1 MRRLL
6 VGTLLIITVGV
17 GLRAYY
23 NHDIEQPSIT
33 TGRVAK
39 GDIVETVTATGTL
52 QAVTTVLV
60 GTQVSGTVA
69 WLGADFNSLVHKGEV
84 IARLDPALLDAEI
97 QQSEASVAK
106 ASADVDNARVQITD
120 ADQKYARASSLAA
133 RQLIPQSDLD
143 AAKIE
148 VDTANAQ
155 LRSSAAQL
163 VQAQASLDQAKVN
176 REHTIIASPID
187 GMVISRAVDVGQT
200 VAASLSSP
208 TLFSIAADLTKM
220 QVQTDVDESDI
231 GTVQPGQPVTFTVD
245 AYPNDTFTGRTT
257 QVRLQPTVL
266 QNVTTYT
273 VMVDVPNPELKLKP
287 GMTATAHIE
296 VARRHDVVTVPTTSL
311 RFTPTADE
319 LAALG
324 LAEAPP
330 LAKTRRRRR
339 WPRLD
344 AARQH
349 PQSRVGPRRI
359 ERREGH
365 RNRLGRR
372 ATGRRGRHEHHD
384 DRRGR
389 ALSGAG
395 QQPVHA
401 AERRLRRHPQWRYR
415 PAPLTPILRMHAAGI
430 GGRLR

>member
-23 NHDIEQPSIT
+23 NHDVEPPAIA
-33 TGRVAK
+33 TGRVVK

-97 QQSEASVAK
+97 QQSEATVAK
-106 ASADVDNARVQITD
+106 ASADVDNVRVQITD

-148 VDTANAQ
+148 VDTAQAQ

-296 VARRHDVVTVPTTSL
+296 VARRDAVVTVPNASL

-324 LAEAPP
+324 LPEAPLP
-330 LAKTRRRRR
+330 AK
-339 WPRLD
+339 
-344 AARQH
+344 AASAGGVGRVWLQH
-349 PQSRVGPRRI
+349 DNTLSPESVRVGLSDGKVTEIVSGDVQPGAEVVTSIVTTGAAVRSAAPASNPFMQQNGGLGGNRNAGTAPRR
-359 ERREGH
+359 
-365 RNRLGRR
+365 
-372 ATGRRGRHEHHD
+372 
-384 DRRGR
+384 
-389 ALSGAG
+389 
-395 QQPVHA
+395 
-401 AERRLRRHPQWRYR
+401 
-415 PAPLTPILRMHAAGI
+415 
-430 GGRLR
+430 

>member
-23 NHDIEQPSIT
+23 NHDIEPPTIT
-33 TGRVAK
+33 TGRVVK

-148 VDTANAQ
+148 VDTAHAQ

-163 VQAQASLDQAKVN
+163 VQARASLDQTKVN
-176 REHTIIASPID
+176 REHTIIASPIN

-296 VARRHDVVTVPTTSL
+296 VARRHDVVTVPNASL
-311 RFTPTADE
+311 RFTPTAAE

-330 LAKTRRRRR
+330 AKASSAGGVGRVWLQHDNTLSPESVHVGLSDGKVTEIVSGDVQPGAEVVTNIVTTGAAVRSAAPAGNPFMPQNGGFGGTRNGG
-339 WPRLD
+339 
-344 AARQH
+344 AA
-349 PQSRVGPRRI
+349 PRR
-359 ERREGH
+359 
-365 RNRLGRR
+365 
-372 ATGRRGRHEHHD
+372 
-384 DRRGR
+384 
-389 ALSGAG
+389 
-395 QQPVHA
+395 
-401 AERRLRRHPQWRYR
+401 
-415 PAPLTPILRMHAAGI
+415 
-430 GGRLR
+430 

>member
-6 VGTLLIITVGV
+6 VGTLLIVTVGV

-23 NHDIEQPSIT
+23 NHDVEQPTIA

-120 ADQKYARASSLAA
+120 ADQKYARASSLAT

-148 VDTANAQ
+148 VDTAQAQ

-296 VARRHDVVTVPTTSL
+296 VARRDAVVTVPNASL

-324 LAEAPP
+324 LSEAPP
-330 LAKTRRRRR
+330 PAKAAGAGGVGRVWLQHDNTLS
-339 WPRLD
+339 PESVGVGLSD
-344 AARQH
+344 GKVTEIVSGDVQPGAEVVTSIVTTGAAARAAAPASNPFMQ
-349 PQSRVGPRRI
+349 QNGGFGGNRNGGTAPRR
-359 ERREGH
+359 
-365 RNRLGRR
+365 
-372 ATGRRGRHEHHD
+372 
-384 DRRGR
+384 
-389 ALSGAG
+389 
-395 QQPVHA
+395 
-401 AERRLRRHPQWRYR
+401 
-415 PAPLTPILRMHAAGI
+415 
-430 GGRLR
+430 

>member
-23 NHDIEQPSIT
+23 NHDVEPPAIA
-33 TGRVAK
+33 TGRVVK

-60 GTQVSGTVA
+60 GTQVSGTVS

-97 QQSEASVAK
+97 QQSEATVAK

-120 ADQKYARASSLAA
+120 AAQKYARASSLAA

-148 VDTANAQ
+148 VDTAQAQ

-296 VARRHDVVTVPTTSL
+296 VARRDAVVTVPNASL

-324 LAEAPP
+324 LPEAPLP
-330 LAKTRRRRR
+330 AK
-339 WPRLD
+339 
-344 AARQH
+344 AASAGGVGRVWLQH
-349 PQSRVGPRRI
+349 DNTLSPESVRVGLSDGKVTEIVSGDVQPGAEVVTSIVTTGAAVRSAAPASNPFMQQNGGLGGNRNAGTAPRR
-359 ERREGH
+359 
-365 RNRLGRR
+365 
-372 ATGRRGRHEHHD
+372 
-384 DRRGR
+384 
-389 ALSGAG
+389 
-395 QQPVHA
+395 
-401 AERRLRRHPQWRYR
+401 
-415 PAPLTPILRMHAAGI
+415 
-430 GGRLR
+430 

>member
-23 NHDIEQPSIT
+23 NHDIEPPTIT
-33 TGRVAK
+33 TGRVVK

-133 RQLIPQSDLD
+133 RQLIPKSDLD

-148 VDTANAQ
+148 VDTAHAQ

-163 VQAQASLDQAKVN
+163 VQARASLDQTRVN

-296 VARRHDVVTVPTTSL
+296 VARRHDVVTVPNASL

-330 LAKTRRRRR
+330 AKASSAGGVGRVWLQHDNTLSPESVHVGLSDGKVTEIVSGDVQPGAEVVTNIVTTGAAVRSAAPAGNPFMPQNGGFGGTRNGG
-339 WPRLD
+339 
-344 AARQH
+344 AA
-349 PQSRVGPRRI
+349 PRR
-359 ERREGH
+359 
-365 RNRLGRR
+365 
-372 ATGRRGRHEHHD
+372 
-384 DRRGR
+384 
-389 ALSGAG
+389 
-395 QQPVHA
+395 
-401 AERRLRRHPQWRYR
+401 
-415 PAPLTPILRMHAAGI
+415 
-430 GGRLR
+430 